1 MTINDQEYIDRV
13 LEGDHSAFA
22 ALVDQYKHLVFTL
35 AMQMVKHQEEAEEVS
50 QDTFIKVFKSLRS
63 YKGDSK
69 FSTWIYRVAYNTC
82 LDRIKKNK
90 RKQQTYTIDEMTEN
104 QIQDT
109 ENALDIMEQEEKKQA
124 ITKCM
129 DSLNPDDRAL
139 MTLFYFEEL
148 SLDEIGKVLNLKP
161 NNVKVKL
168 FRSRK
173 RLATIMKQQLNK
185 EILSDYE
192 GQYGTAFRQ
201 A

>member
-13 LEGDHSAFA
+13 LEGDHAAFA
-22 ALVDQYKHLVFTL
+22 VLVDQYKHLVFTL
-35 AMQMVKHQEEAEEVS
+35 AVQMVKHQEEAEEVS

-104 QIQDT
+104 QIQET
-109 ENALDIMEQEEKKQA
+109 ENALDLMEQEEKQQA
-124 ITKCM
+124 VARCM
-129 DSLNPDDRAL
+129 ESLNPDDRAL

-148 SLDEIGKVLNLKP
+148 SLEEIGKVLNLKP

-173 RLATIMKQQLNK
+173 RLATIMKRQLNK